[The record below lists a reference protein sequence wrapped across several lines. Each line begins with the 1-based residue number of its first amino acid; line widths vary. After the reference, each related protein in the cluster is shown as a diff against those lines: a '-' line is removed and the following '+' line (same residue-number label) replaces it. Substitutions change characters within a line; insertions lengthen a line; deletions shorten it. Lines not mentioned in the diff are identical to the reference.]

1 MQWFRDVFQMWGY
14 ASSQGELDDAI
25 AGMLVYAFGETDSRS
40 TTIEEKDEAVAYW
53 LQNIP
58 PNK

>member
-1 MQWFRDVFQMWGY
+1 MWGY
-14 ASSQGELDDAI
+14 ATSQGELDDAI
-25 AGMLVYAFGETDSRS
+25 AGMLVYAFGENS
-40 TTIEEKDEAVAYW
+40 TGTVEEKDEAVAYW